1 MHHFRNAP
9 GNGLGSLV
17 RLIQRSDRRDDRGIS
32 DRAVLIRDSRQ
43 HIRRNRFC
51 RPIRVPANQPQP
63 DRFAHQLAM
72 DPDDVFSP
80 FGFSGTKKL
89 KDFFIDEKI
98 PYWKRDAIP
107 LLCSGKEILWIP
119 GYRRSDKALVDE
131 ETKEIVCVEER
142 R

>member
-1 MHHFRNAP
+1 MRSFPPNEHRIYADKDKLEKFMLRNHRK
-9 GNGLGSLV
+9 G
-17 RLIQRSDRRDDRGIS
+17 
-32 DRAVLIRDSRQ
+32 
-43 HIRRNRFC
+43 
-51 RPIRVPANQPQP
+51 
-63 DRFAHQLAM
+63 
-72 DPDDVFSP
+72 DVFSP

-107 LLCSGKEILWIP
+107 FLCSGKEILWIP